1 MVNTITNDLKI
12 KRASRYAWMMF
23 VILLA
28 AYFFVYLHRMS
39 VAVVGR
45 DIVEEVGGNIGYL
58 SSVYFWTYAAMQ
70 IPCGMLSDRFGPRK
84 VSFIFLTI
92 AAAGSAVTA
101 FGDTFGFVVIG
112 KMMIAAGMA
121 AVYIP
126 MMKFVATWFPSHY
139 FPQLNGII
147 IAVGNIGAI
156 SATVPLDVAVSNFG
170 WRGTFIL
177 LAIITITIAVL
188 CLALLKDRPPDAPA
202 KQNKMGMVEGLK
214 TVFAGGRKFWPMALA
229 YFLVYGSIMVF
240 QGTWSKVYFD
250 SVYGF
255 TVLSVWLVAMIG
267 IGKIVSTVL
276 VGIMAGHKIIS
287 SKRIMMLLG
296 NVGFAT
302 VWLAVWIFAG
312 KMDSALFWGAV
323 CTLFGFFGGFMTLSF
338 SQVKEW
344 FPVSIAGTSVAA
356 MNVFLFLGASVW
368 TTVAGAIIGTS
379 YTLENFSVVWGIMF
393 VGSLVAV
400 AAVYVSKENKQ

>member
-1 MVNTITNDLKI
+1 MTEDSKL
-12 KRASRYAWMMF
+12 KRAGRYAWIMF
-23 VILLA
+23 AVLLA

-84 VSFIFLTI
+84 VSFIFLSL
-92 AAAGSAVTA
+92 AAAGSVVTA
-101 FGDTFGFVVIG
+101 TGETFGFAVIG

-126 MMKFVATWFPSHY
+126 LMKVVATWFPPHY

-156 SATVPLDVAVSNFG
+156 SATVPLAISVSAFG
-170 WRGTFIL
+170 WRGTFVL
-177 LAIITITIAVL
+177 LALVTAIIAAL
-188 CLALLKDRPPDAPA
+188 CLALIRDRPADQTP
-202 KQNKMGMVEGLK
+202 QENKMGMVAGLK
-214 TVFAGGRKFWPMALA
+214 MVFAGGRKFWPMAVA
-229 YFLVYGSIMVF
+229 YFLIYGSIMVF

-267 IGKIVSTVL
+267 IGKIFSTVL
-276 VGIMAGHKIIS
+276 VGVMAGRKIIG
-287 SKRIMMLLG
+287 SKRIMMILG
-296 NVGFAT
+296 NVGFAA
-302 VWLAVWIFAG
+302 VWLAVWLFAG
-312 KMDSALFWGAV
+312 KMDSPLFWGVV

-344 FPVSIAGTSVAA
+344 FPLSIAGTSVAA
-356 MNVFLFLGASVW
+356 MNVFLFLGASVC
-368 TTVAGAIIGTS
+368 TAVAGAIIGTS
-379 YTLENFSVVWGIMF
+379 YTVENFSLVWGLMF
-393 VGSLVAV
+393 AGSLAAV
-400 AAVYVSKENKQ
+400 AAAYVSKENRE